1 MPAVPAYTL
10 ETCLLSF
17 PETTIS
23 RSGDPILRRTA
34 GDAFAVTDAP
44 HILIVDDDA
53 RIRQMLSRYLTEEGF
68 RISTADGGASMRDCL
83 AREKVDLVLLDL
95 ILPGEDGLQL
105 AREIRSQP
113 KAASIGIIMLTG
125 RSDMVDMVVGLEV
138 GADDYIAKPF
148 HLREVLA
155 RIRSVL
161 RRLPPAAPAVQP
173 SPEISATAGGV
184 IRFDGWQLDLGR
196 RELKAADGTEIPLT
210 TGEFDLLATFAKHPG
225 RVLNRD
231 QLMDLTRG
239 RQWEAI
245 DRSIDAQVARLR
257 RKIEPDPKN
266 PTLVKSVRGVGYVF
280 TARIQ

>member
-1 MPAVPAYTL
+1 M
-10 ETCLLSF
+10 
-17 PETTIS
+17 
-23 RSGDPILRRTA
+23 
-34 GDAFAVTDAP
+34 TDAP
-44 HILIVDDDA
+44 HILIVDDDTK
-53 RIRQMLSRYLTEEGF
+53 IRQMLTRYLTGEGVKV
-68 RISTADGGASMRDCL
+68 STAANGAAMRECL
-83 AREKVDLVLLDL
+83 ARVKVDLVLLDL
-95 ILPGEDGLQL
+95 VLPGEDGLQL

-113 KAASIGIIMLTG
+113 NGPSVGIIMLTG

-148 HLREVLA
+148 HLREILA

-161 RRLPPAAPAVQP
+161 RRTQPAVPAELGPNSQLGVG
-173 SPEISATAGGV
+173 EV
-184 IRFDGWQLDLGR
+184 IRFEGWWLDLGR
-196 RELKAADGTEIPLT
+196 RELKAPDGSEIALT
-210 TGEFDLLATFAKHPG
+210 TGEFDLLTAFATHPG

-257 RKIEPDPKN
+257 RKIEPDPKH

>member
-1 MPAVPAYTL
+1 MTT
-10 ETCLLSF
+10 ET
-17 PETTIS
+17 
-23 RSGDPILRRTA
+23 
-34 GDAFAVTDAP
+34 P

-53 RIRQMLSRYLTEEGF
+53 KIRQMLTRYLTDEGF
-68 RISTADGGASMRDCL
+68 QVSSAANGAEMRELL
-83 AREKVDLVLLDL
+83 ARAKIELVVLDLV
-95 ILPGEDGLQL
+95 LPGEDGFQL
-105 AREIRSQP
+105 AREIRAQP
-113 KAASIGIIMLTG
+113 GSGTIGIIMLTG
-125 RSDMVDMVVGLEV
+125 RSDMVDTVVGLEL

-155 RIRSVL
+155 RIKSVL
-161 RRLPPAAPAVQP
+161 RRLRPVVPPEP
-173 SPEISATAGGV
+173 SSEAHTVEGEV
-184 IRFDGWQLDLGR
+184 VRFDGWQLDLGR
-196 RELKAADGTEIPLT
+196 RELRAPDGSEIALS

-257 RKIEPDPKN
+257 RKIEPDPKH

-280 TARIQ
+280 AARIH

>member
-1 MPAVPAYTL
+1 M
-10 ETCLLSF
+10 
-17 PETTIS
+17 
-23 RSGDPILRRTA
+23 
-34 GDAFAVTDAP
+34 TDAP

-53 RIRQMLSRYLTEEGF
+53 KIRQMLTRYLTDEGF
-68 RISTADGGASMRDCL
+68 QVSSAPNGTTMRECL
-83 AREKVDLVLLDL
+83 AHTRIDLVLLDL
-95 ILPGEDGLQL
+95 VLPGEDGLQL

-113 KAASIGIIMLTG
+113 SSNAIGIIMLTG
-125 RSDMVDMVVGLEV
+125 RSDMVDRVVGLEV

-155 RIRSVL
+155 RIKSVL
-161 RRLPPAAPAVQP
+161 RRLQPTAPAAPLPGSLAVDD
-173 SPEISATAGGV
+173 EV
-184 IRFDGWQLDLGR
+184 IRFDGWRLDLGR
-196 RELKAADGTEIPLT
+196 RELKAPDGSEIALT
-210 TGEFDLLATFAKHPG
+210 TGEFDLLVTFAQHPG

-257 RKIEPDPKN
+257 RKIELDPKH
-266 PTLVKSVRGVGYVF
+266 PSLVKSIRGIGYVF

>member
-1 MPAVPAYTL
+1 MD
-10 ETCLLSF
+10 F
-17 PETTIS
+17 
-23 RSGDPILRRTA
+23 
-34 GDAFAVTDAP
+34 
-44 HILIVDDDA
+44 
-53 RIRQMLSRYLTEEGF
+53 
-68 RISTADGGASMRDCL
+68 
-83 AREKVDLVLLDL
+83 
-95 ILPGEDGLQL
+95 QL
-105 AREIRSQP
+105 AREIRAQLGSS
-113 KAASIGIIMLTG
+113 SIGIIMLTG

-155 RIRSVL
+155 RIKSVL
-161 RRLPPAAPAVQP
+161 RRLRPVAPPSEARAV
-173 SPEISATAGGV
+173 EGEV
-184 IRFDGWQLDLGR
+184 VRFDGWQLDLGR
-196 RELKAADGTEIPLT
+196 RQLTAPDGSEIPLT
-210 TGEFDLLATFAKHPG
+210 TGEFDLLVTFARHPG

-266 PTLVKSVRGVGYVF
+266 PVLVKSVRGIGYVF

>member
-1 MPAVPAYTL
+1 M
-10 ETCLLSF
+10 
-17 PETTIS
+17 
-23 RSGDPILRRTA
+23 
-34 GDAFAVTDAP
+34 TDAP
-44 HILIVDDDA
+44 HVLIVDDDA
-53 RIRQMLSRYLTEEGF
+53 KIRQMLTRYLTEEGF
-68 RISTADGGASMRDCL
+68 RVSSAESGAAMRNCL
-83 AREKVDLVLLDL
+83 ARERIDLALLDL
-95 ILPGEDGLQL
+95 ALPGEDGLQL
-105 AREIRSQP
+105 AREIRAQP
-113 KAASIGIIMLTG
+113 GSSSIGIIMLTG

-155 RIRSVL
+155 RIKSVL
-161 RRLPPAAPAVQP
+161 RRLRPVAPPSEARAV
-173 SPEISATAGGV
+173 EGEV
-184 IRFDGWQLDLGR
+184 VRFDGWQLDLGR
-196 RELKAADGTEIPLT
+196 RQLTAPDGSEIPLT
-210 TGEFDLLATFAKHPG
+210 TGEFDLLVTFARHPG

-266 PTLVKSVRGVGYVF
+266 PVLVKSVRGIGYVF